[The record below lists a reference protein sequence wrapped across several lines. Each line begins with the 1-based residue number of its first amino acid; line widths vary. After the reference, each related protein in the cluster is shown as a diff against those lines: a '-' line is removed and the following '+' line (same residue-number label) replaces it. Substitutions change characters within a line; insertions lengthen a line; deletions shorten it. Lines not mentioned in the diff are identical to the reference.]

1 MTKGKYIH
9 NPRKTSFSLVFSTPS
24 QSTSYSFQTQPGEHF
39 SGRPFPWSVLF
50 SLHLLSLF
58 YTTKAQETHT
68 SVFLSGPRGKAEA
81 WFFIFIFFLVTH
93 GLWVPSED
101 ADSCCCP
108 MSTNGSS
115 HPPNRL
121 LLIGG
126 WEFRCLL
133 QLPKLLIGCKEVSRR
148 FPDEVSA
155 YIFVHGFYDISM
167 CLAWCSECQALKKC

>member
-50 SLHLLSLF
+50 SPHLLTLF

-68 SVFLSGPRGKAEA
+68 SVFFSGPRGTAEA

-93 GLWVPSED
+93 GLWAPSED

-115 HPPNRL
+115 HPANRL
-121 LLIGG
+121 LLIWWVGIQMLVTVAKTIN
-126 WEFRCLL
+126 RL
-133 QLPKLLIGCKEVSRR
+133 QGSI
-148 FPDEVSA
+148 
-155 YIFVHGFYDISM
+155 
-167 CLAWCSECQALKKC
+167 